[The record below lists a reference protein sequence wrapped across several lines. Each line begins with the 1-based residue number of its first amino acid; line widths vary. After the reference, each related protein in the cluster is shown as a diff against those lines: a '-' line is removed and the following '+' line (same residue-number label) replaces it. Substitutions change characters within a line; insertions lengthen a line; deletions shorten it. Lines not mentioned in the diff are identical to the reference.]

1 MKILVLG
8 GTGNLSSDCAALML
22 KRGYDVT
29 LVTRGH
35 NPVPAGFK
43 SIVADRN
50 VPGEL
55 AAAVGTQLFD
65 VVADFTTY
73 KPEQAALAYNAL
85 GSRCGQYIFVS
96 TVCTYSR
103 AALKLPITEDTPQGN
118 EYSEY
123 GRLKEQCEVFFRERE
138 AEGKLK
144 LTIVRPSH
152 TYSHLWIPNP
162 VTSAGYTLAY
172 RLEHHLPI
180 FVHDDGQNLWT
191 LTHTRDF
198 AVGFVGLVGNNAAL
212 GEAFQI
218 TSDAALTWNQIIR
231 EIIMAVGVDDAE
243 VLHIPTDEI
252 CRIEPMMVAKLKGD
266 KANNAVFD
274 CGKLKKIVPDFQCG
288 IQFREGIR
296 ESVAWFREDP
306 ARMVPDMK
314 VNGIIEHIIAEAKTR
329 Y

>member
-8 GTGNLSSDCAALML
+8 GTGNLSSDCVALMQ
-22 KRGYDVT
+22 KRGHDVT
-29 LVTRGH
+29 LVTRGRH
-35 NPVPAGFK
+35 PIPAGFK
-43 SIVADRN
+43 SIIADRN
-50 VPGEL
+50 EPGAL
-55 AAAVGTQLFD
+55 ASAVASETYD

-73 KPEQAALAYNAL
+73 NPDQAALAYNAL
-85 GSRCGQYIFVS
+85 GKRCGQYIFVS
-96 TVCTYSR
+96 TVCAYSR

-123 GRLKEQCEVFFRERE
+123 GRLKEQCEKYFRERE
-138 AEGKLK
+138 AEDKLN

-172 RLEHHLPI
+172 RLEHHLPF

-198 AVGFVGLVGNNAAL
+198 AVGFAGLIGNSAAI

-218 TSDAALTWNQIIR
+218 ASDTVLTWNQIMR
-231 EIIMAVGVDDAE
+231 EIIMAVGVDDAD
-243 VLHIPTDEI
+243 VRHIPTDVI
-252 CRIEPMMVAKLKGD
+252 CSIEPMMVAKLKGD
-266 KANNAVFD
+266 KANHAVFD
-274 CGKLKKIVPDFQCG
+274 CSKLKKIVPDFQCG

-296 ESVAWFREDP
+296 ESIAWFREDTS
-306 ARMVPDMK
+306 RMVPDMK
-314 VNGIIEHIIAEAKTR
+314 INGIIDHIIREA
-329 Y
+329 